1 MKKMTLLAI
10 AFGCCVH
17 SSYSQT
23 IFNRIK
29 NKVSQSAAK
38 KIEDEI
44 NKPGNKEPEKGNS
57 SGAEEKSPK
66 TNESATTSAGQ
77 TNAKSESKKDRL
89 AARTRYDFVPADKV
103 IWWEDFE
110 KEPIGEF
117 PSKWFTRSKAETVT
131 LNDVPGKWMRM
142 YPGGFLSPVVD
153 MTEDYTVEFDL
164 IMDWPVKGGFLVPS
178 FGVSF
183 YDRGNK
189 NYVFSYD
196 YRMENHMSIHLTPF
210 RSEAYLEMSTREKSA
225 PKFSSEK
232 VKISDFENKS
242 GKPVHIAISVQKER
256 MRMWVDEEKI
266 FDMPGAAPYPGNLN
280 QLKVEMNSSNYKN
293 EEIGYYVTNF
303 KVAKGT
309 NDIKSKLVADGKIS
323 TTGIRFDVNA
333 DNLRPESY
341 GVINEIAKVMKENPD
356 MKIRVVGHTDN
367 SGSAAD
373 NLILSKKRA
382 DAVVKALTE
391 THQIPAAQLQS
402 DGKGSTAPA
411 GDNKTDEGRATNRRV
426 EFIRL

>member
-1 MKKMTLLAI
+1 
-10 AFGCCVH
+10 
-17 SSYSQT
+17 
-23 IFNRIK
+23 
-29 NKVSQSAAK
+29 
-38 KIEDEI
+38 
-44 NKPGNKEPEKGNS
+44 
-57 SGAEEKSPK
+57 
-66 TNESATTSAGQ
+66 
-77 TNAKSESKKDRL
+77 
-89 AARTRYDFVPADKV
+89 
-103 IWWEDFE
+103 
-110 KEPIGEF
+110 
-117 PSKWFTRSKAETVT
+117 
-131 LNDVPGKWMRM
+131 
-142 YPGGFLSPVVD
+142 
-153 MTEDYTVEFDL
+153 
-164 IMDWPVKGGFLVPS
+164 
-178 FGVSF
+178 
-183 YDRGNK
+183 
-189 NYVFSYD
+189 
-196 YRMENHMSIHLTPF
+196 
-210 RSEAYLEMSTREKSA
+210 
-225 PKFSSEK
+225 
-232 VKISDFENKS
+232 
-242 GKPVHIAISVQKER
+242 
-256 MRMWVDEEKI
+256 MWVDEEKI